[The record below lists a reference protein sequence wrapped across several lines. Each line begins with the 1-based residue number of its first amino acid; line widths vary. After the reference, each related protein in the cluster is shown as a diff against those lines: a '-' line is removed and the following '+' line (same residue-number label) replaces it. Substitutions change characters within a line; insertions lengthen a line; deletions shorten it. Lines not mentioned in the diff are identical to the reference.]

1 MCYWTYDG
9 KWPRELLVDVLQDR
23 SRLAYIRYNGGV
35 SNLLEALD
43 ADRNLFNAELA
54 GPRRDV
60 MNC

>member
-1 MCYWTYDG
+1 M
-9 KWPRELLVDVLQDR
+9 KEVRERELLVDVLSDCL
-23 SRLAYIRYNGGV
+23 RLAYIHNGGV